1 MNGNKNKK
9 KLENPFDSNYLQPL
23 QDVAGLDFELVLP
36 ALGSNVEL
44 ALLGRLSLLLLEV
57 TFFSFWFILRVG
69 VVGRGVLG
77 GQGDALDG
85 AGKGGRRSRGRGAG
99 PEIGLT
105 QGRGGSAKNNN
116 TRLNASIFKE
126 K

>member
-44 ALLGRLSLLLLEV
+44 ALLGWLLLEA
-57 TFFSFWFILRVG
+57 TFFSFLFILRVG
-69 VVGRGVLG
+69 VVGPGVLG

-116 TRLNASIFKE
+116 TGLNASIFKE